1 MKQFAKSSKY
11 LILLVLILGVGITGC
26 KKDGGTNTTNSG
38 NVTNKQELSGE
49 AVICD
54 DFACINEKI
63 WAIAIPESGEVAY
76 VTTSN
81 QDSTDSELTEN
92 QLYQVTKKNGK
103 WTDPQKITFSN
114 GVLFSNAAISVDGT
128 KLYVSVKE
136 DSTTDINMAT
146 VEVTTITNNQITEL
160 KYLDTLNTTENDEL
174 VGSVDRDGNLYF
186 NTSSTKNY
194 ISDLYIAS
202 YDGEAY
208 SKLRL
213 GEEVNRPSYSVT
225 PNIYGVAVVPD
236 GNQLIYTSMTT
247 EIAPISSINLFT
259 ANKEEKSFKNSRLL
273 SSAVNDPN
281 MDILTC
287 NISGDGKTL
296 YYLQQESYTVSED
309 ITKLIPRWYK
319 VDLETSLKEIPE
331 EEAKYG
337 TDAYETVDFPLELR
351 NKSDVTEKEGIYY
364 EIFVRA
370 FADSDGNGVGDF
382 NGVTSKLDYLKELGV
397 TGIWLMPINKTSS
410 YHGYD
415 VVDYYAVNDLY
426 GTEED
431 FKNLLDEAHKRG
443 IKVIMD
449 LVINHTS
456 IMNSWFLQ
464 ATSGLDNK
472 YVDYYRIVSKDNK
485 ASYDAGDT
493 SPWGSNVWNGLETSK
508 NAYYAIF
515 YDGMPDLNYN
525 NPEVRAEIKKVAK
538 KWLDMG
544 VDGYRLDAAMHI
556 YGDNEFKQQ
565 DDQLAH
571 NIQWWNE
578 FARACEEVNPDVYLV
593 GEAWQDSEVLPE
605 YAQPFDTKFNFA
617 FGQAMM
623 NGIKNESAMVN
634 DSQNLSQ
641 VLQSIL
647 DQYEA
652 CDTKY
657 LDGVFASNHDQD
669 RVMSQLANEDKAK
682 LAVNIYMT
690 LAGNPYVYYGEEL
703 GMRGQGDDVYKRT
716 AFKWNKD
723 GIAPTADWIKAAWAE
738 EDTMNK
744 ETPSLEEQMQDENS
758 MYQYYKNIIALR
770 KNSDALMNGS
780 YMACDLKDSQI
791 MAYERESTNQ
801 KVLVVHNFSGEKK
814 KVSID
819 GIKTGSVLFDNNGK
833 ATCGEHDIELEPY
846 ASIIVEY
853 Q

>member
-1 MKQFAKSSKY
+1 MKRFIRKSKY
-11 LILLVLILGVGITGC
+11 LILLVTILGVGITGC
-26 KKDGGTNTTNSG
+26 KKDGGADSISSG
-38 NVTNKQELSGE
+38 NVTEKQELNGE

-54 DFACINEKI
+54 DFSCINEEI
-63 WAIAIPESGEVAY
+63 YAIAIPESNEVAY
-76 VTTSN
+76 ITTTN
-81 QDSTDSELTEN
+81 QAITDSEIAQN
-92 QLYQVTKKNGK
+92 QLYRVTNKDGK
-103 WTDPQKITFSN
+103 WTDPQVITFSN
-114 GVLFSNAAISVDGT
+114 GILFYNVAISIDGT
-128 KLYVSVKE
+128 TLYVSVKK
-136 DSTTDINMAT
+136 DSETDINMAT
-146 VEVTTITNNQITEL
+146 VDVATITDNRITEL
-160 KYLDTLNTTENDEL
+160 NYLDTLNTAEDEL
-174 VGSVDRDGNLYF
+174 VGSVDRDGNLYY

-213 GEEVNRPSYSVT
+213 GNEVNRPSYNIT
-225 PNIYGVAVVPD
+225 PNIYGVAVVPEGD
-236 GNQLIYTSMTT
+236 RLIYTSMTT
-247 EIAPISSINLFT
+247 EILPLSSINLFT
-259 ANKEEKSFKNSRLL
+259 ANKEAKSFKNSRLL
-273 SSAVNDPN
+273 NSVVNDPN

-296 YYLQQESYTVSED
+296 YYLQQESYTVSQGN
-309 ITKLIPRWYK
+309 TKLVPKWYK
-319 VDLETSLKEIPE
+319 VDLESCLKEIPE

-337 TDAYETVDFPLELR
+337 SDEYETADFPLELR
-351 NKSDVTEKEGIYY
+351 NKCNETEKEGIYY

-382 NGVTSKLDYLKELGV
+382 NGVTSKLDYLKDLGV
-397 TGIWLMPINKTSS
+397 TGIWLMPINKTNS

-456 IMNSWFLQ
+456 IANPWFLQ
-464 ATSGLDNK
+464 ATSGFDNK
-472 YVDYYRIVSKDNK
+472 YVDYYRIVSKDNS
-485 ASYDAGDT
+485 ASYSADDT

-525 NPEVRAEIKKVAK
+525 NSEVREEIKKVAK

-565 DDQLAH
+565 ENQLAH

-578 FARACEEVNPDVYLV
+578 FARACEEVNPNVYLV

-605 YAQPFDTKFNFA
+605 YVQPFDTKFNFA
-617 FGQAMM
+617 FEQAMM
-623 NGIKNESAMVN
+623 NGIKNESAMVD

-647 DQYEA
+647 DQYET
-652 CDTKY
+652 CDTNY

-669 RVMSQLANEDKAK
+669 RVMSQLEDENKAK
-682 LAVNIYMT
+682 LAVNVYMT

-723 GIAPTADWIKAAWAE
+723 GSIPTADWIKAAWDE

-744 ETPSLEEQMQDENS
+744 ETTSLEEQIEDENS
-758 MYQYYKNIIALR
+758 MFQYYKNIIALR
-770 KNSDALMNGS
+770 KSSDALMNGS
-780 YMACDLKDSQI
+780 YKAYDLKDSQI
-791 MAYERESTNQ
+791 MAYERESENQ

-814 KVSID
+814 TVTID
-819 GIKTGSVLFDNNGK
+819 GIKTGTILFDSNGK
-833 ATCGEHDIELEPY
+833 AICREQEIELEPY
-846 ASIIVEY
+846 ASIVVEY